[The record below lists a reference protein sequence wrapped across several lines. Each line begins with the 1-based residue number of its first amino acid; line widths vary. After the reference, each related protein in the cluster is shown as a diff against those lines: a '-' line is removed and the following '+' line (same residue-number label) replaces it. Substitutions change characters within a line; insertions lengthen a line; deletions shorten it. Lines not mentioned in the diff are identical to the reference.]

1 MGIRHTDDPFICQH
15 LLSFVYFRQ
24 NVLRI
29 FVYRI
34 YLFYEFSL
42 LREVTDILFDVFGT
56 HLEISV
62 STNGMRLDKLTQLQN
77 LRYID
82 AVHISRHHYDDEI
95 NRELFGGADVPGG
108 KQLKE
113 IIGSVTFRDIFVLN
127 CMLLR
132 DYINSPEEAHRFL
145 DFAIDTGAP
154 KGRLYELLRG
164 ECVLRS
170 ADDTL

>member
-1 MGIRHTDDPFICQH
+1 
-15 LLSFVYFRQ
+15 
-24 NVLRI
+24 
-29 FVYRI
+29 
-34 YLFYEFSL
+34 
-42 LREVTDILFDVFGT
+42 
-56 HLEISV
+56 
-62 STNGMRLDKLTQLQN
+62 MRLDKLTQLQN

>member
-1 MGIRHTDDPFICQH
+1 MNMTLLCSCCFYLGKKRIR
-15 LLSFVYFRQ
+15 LSFFSCVFLSSDSWECQAAQ

-34 YLFYEFSL
+34 YRLYEFSL

-145 DFAIDTGAP
+145 DFALTRA
-154 KGRLYELLRG
+154 RR
-164 ECVLRS
+164 R
-170 ADDTL
+170 